1 MQQKRV
7 CVDVHRLNYEAI
19 YQIRKYKIIYIYICG
34 VRYVCHSSEDT
45 SANLSQNA
53 IWSVTSC
60 KHHLGKPVT
69 LSLISGQRISGGGCR
84 QVVVGLGQTAHHHIS
99 IIYISNYD
107 DAWLPSMQATHHN
120 GHATHTC
127 TMRWQMNTSVVR
139 QLPNDA
145 ADISPTM
152 NVSSPLKPSVIIWLH
167 FECSAP
173 KGPNLPFLIF
183 DIPAFWRSGLS
194 ARVPECQKFK
204 K

>member
-7 CVDVHRLNYEAI
+7 CVNVHRLNYEAI

-99 IIYISNYD
+99 IIYIY
-107 DAWLPSMQATHHN
+107 LITMTRGCQVCRQ
-120 GHATHTC
+120 HTTTDTQRTRALC
-127 TMRWQMNTSVVR
+127 
-139 QLPNDA
+139 
-145 ADISPTM
+145 AD
-152 NVSSPLKPSVIIWLH
+152 K
-167 FECSAP
+167 
-173 KGPNLPFLIF
+173 
-183 DIPAFWRSGLS
+183 
-194 ARVPECQKFK
+194 
-204 K
+204 